1 MPALIG
7 TTRRGFLAAAS
18 CALLAPS
25 ALLAPLPLRAAGL
38 PARIVSLDYG
48 LAETLLAMGVT
59 PVAIA
64 EADEWTTWVVDPP
77 LPAGVINLGAALE
90 ANIELLHAL
99 RPDLILTSPYLARI
113 RPMLE
118 RIARTETF
126 AINTPEAGT
135 PYERSVA
142 ATRRLGGMLGR
153 ETEAEALIGASAA
166 LMTAM
171 RERLAPQ
178 ADAPLL
184 VVNFMDTRHVR
195 IYGAK
200 SLFNDVI
207 ERCGLANG
215 WRGETN
221 YWGFATVGIEQLADV
236 ESGRLI
242 YLEPIA
248 PDVLAALAR
257 SPLWNSL
264 SFVRAGRV
272 HRMPPALMFGM
283 LPSAMRFARLLND
296 TLSGADASH
305 G

>member
-1 MPALIG
+1 MPAFRG
-7 TTRRGFLAAAS
+7 TTRRGFLAGAMS
-18 CALLAPS
+18 CALLAPQ
-25 ALLAPLPLRAAGL
+25 PLHAAGV
-38 PARIVSLDYG
+38 PVRIVSLDYG

-59 PVAIA
+59 PIAIA
-64 EADEWTTWVVDPP
+64 EADEWPTWVVDPP

-99 RPDLILTSPYLARI
+99 RPDLILSSPYLARI

-126 AINTPEAGT
+126 AINTPDAGT
-135 PYERSVA
+135 PYERSIA
-142 ATRRLGGMLGR
+142 ATRRLGGMLAR
-153 ETEAEALIGASAA
+153 EAEAEALIVAGEARMAA
-166 LMTAM
+166 T
-171 RERLAPQ
+171 REKLAPQ
-178 ADAPLL
+178 AGEPLL

-195 IYGAK
+195 VYGAK
-200 SLFNDVI
+200 SLFDDVI
-207 ERCGLANG
+207 ERCGLANA

-221 YWGFATVGIEQLADV
+221 YWGFATVGIEQLADAD
-236 ESGRLI
+236 GARLV

-264 SFVRAGRV
+264 PFVRAGRV
-272 HRMPPALMFGM
+272 HRMPAALMFGM
-283 LPSAMRFARLLND
+283 LPSAMRFARLLD
-296 TLSGADASH
+296 ETLSGSGASH